1 MSYRPTALLTV
12 VRVALVA
19 LFTTVTVTPG
29 ITPPVESLTSP
40 VMVPSV
46 CAKQGAQRSNDV
58 NPTNRGRRIGRL
70 LPRKGSGVLAWLVC
84 DDSPHAFD
92 RSRTAGFDR
101 NARFAPNQR
110 DRRARRPHTSAT
122 ALDIAP

>member
-70 LPRKGSGVLAWLVC
+70 LPRKGSGCTGPGWSVMTL
-84 DDSPHAFD
+84 
-92 RSRTAGFDR
+92 RTHSIGAGLP
-101 NARFAPNQR
+101 ASTVTPAV
-110 DRRARRPHTSAT
+110 RRTSASGAREVRT
-122 ALDIAP
+122 RLAGVVT